1 MGHFGYLWQ
10 LACKSAWNRRGT
22 LLLIVFSIALSTTL
36 LLGIEKLRSQVRE
49 NFVQAVSGL
58 DLVVGARGSTLQ
70 LVLYAVFHLGS
81 ATNNMGYDQAQAIS
95 QKPQVAFTIP
105 ISLGDTHRDFPV
117 VATNDTFYTRYHYSQ
132 GKSLRMA
139 AGKKNK
145 ELLDV
150 VLGAEVAKSL
160 GYSLGTKIILSH
172 GQGGNAQSEHK
183 ATPFTV
189 SGILAPTG
197 TPVDRSLY
205 ISLAA
210 MEAIHLSWQ
219 NGIPQNVEMDAE
231 TMAKLEPR
239 AITALLVGLKKRSQ
253 VFALQREINEQEGEP
268 LTAVLPGVAMN
279 QIWDMVNVGERALFA
294 ISALVTV
301 VGLVGL
307 VASILAGL
315 GERRRELAILR
326 SAGASP
332 WDILWLMA
340 MEGLLL
346 VVGGTACGLL
356 VLYGLLALCAPFL
369 AEHYGIYLTLAA
381 PGSGEWLL
389 LLGICLAG
397 FLASLLPAYKAYR
410 LSLSDGLTVSL

>member
-1 MGHFGYLWQ
+1 M
-10 LACKSAWNRRGT
+10 
-22 LLLIVFSIALSTTL
+22 
-36 LLGIEKLRSQVRE
+36 
-49 NFVQAVSGL
+49 
-58 DLVVGARGSTLQ
+58 
-70 LVLYAVFHLGS
+70 
-81 ATNNMGYDQAQAIS
+81 
-95 QKPQVAFTIP
+95 
-105 ISLGDTHRDFPV
+105 
-117 VATNDTFYTRYHYSQ
+117 
-132 GKSLRMA
+132 
-139 AGKKNK
+139 
-145 ELLDV
+145 
-150 VLGAEVAKSL
+150 
-160 GYSLGTKIILSH
+160 
-172 GQGGNAQSEHK
+172 
-183 ATPFTV
+183 